1 MKAKQEPQR
10 QCSPEGMGMP
20 LQLMPAAVEHPASS
34 VAEALENLVVA
45 SCPGDCSQEVTALLV
60 ALAAAAAAVAVAAA
74 AAAAAAAVAVAA
86 AAAAAA
92 AAAVDVAGTEP
103 AEDAVDAA
111 GVAGVQ
117 QAVHHS
123 AWTPCHADCP

>member
-1 MKAKQEPQR
+1 MLALTMKAKQEPQR

-20 LQLMPAAVEHPASS
+20 LQLMPAGVEHPASS

-45 SCPGDCSQEVTALLV
+45 SCPGDYSQEVTALLV
-60 ALAAAAAAVAVAAA
+60 ALAAAAAAVAV
-74 AAAAAAAVAVAA
+74 A

>member
-1 MKAKQEPQR
+1 
-10 QCSPEGMGMP
+10 MP

-60 ALAAAAAAVAVAAA
+60 ALAAAAAAGAV
-74 AAAAAAAVAVAA
+74 A

>member
-1 MKAKQEPQR
+1 
-10 QCSPEGMGMP
+10 MP

-74 AAAAAAAVAVAA
+74 AAAAAVAVAVAV
-86 AAAAAA
+86 AA